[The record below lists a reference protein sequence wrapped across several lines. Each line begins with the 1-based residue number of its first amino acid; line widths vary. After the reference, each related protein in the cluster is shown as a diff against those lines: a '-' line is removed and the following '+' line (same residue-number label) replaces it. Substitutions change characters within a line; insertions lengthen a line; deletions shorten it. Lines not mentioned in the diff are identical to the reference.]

1 LNKWGFLVSWGRGYG
16 EIIMAMLGRLCQII
30 GLLLVLEA
38 LYFGI
43 FRGSMGKEMG
53 FLVIGGI
60 VFYIGRIIEGRAK

>member
-1 LNKWGFLVSWGRGYG
+1 MRGRGYG
-16 EIIMAMLGRLCQII
+16 EITMAMLGRLCQII

-43 FRGSMGKEMG
+43 FQGSMGKEMG

>member
-1 LNKWGFLVSWGRGYG
+1 
-16 EIIMAMLGRLCQII
+16 MAMLGRLCQII

-43 FRGSMGKEMG
+43 FQGSMGKEMG

>member
-1 LNKWGFLVSWGRGYG
+1 MEKMVT
-16 EIIMAMLGRLCQII
+16 LGRIFQIV

-53 FLVIGGI
+53 FLVVGAA
-60 VFYIGRIIEGRAK
+60 VFYIGRIIEGKAG

>member
-1 LNKWGFLVSWGRGYG
+1 MKK
-16 EIIMAMLGRLCQII
+16 MAMLGRIFQIV

-53 FLVIGGI
+53 FLVVGAA
-60 VFYIGRIIEGRAK
+60 VFYIGRIIEGRTR